1 MTNKRLTILFI
12 PMNFLG
18 HLNPM
23 IGFAQN
29 FIPKHRVI
37 FAVSQKSKGQLKQYG
52 FQEETYEVDDS
63 FFNMDRDKMKEF
75 TDEKKML
82 ENYESPLDH
91 WKL

>member
-1 MTNKRLTILFI
+1 MANKRLTILFI

-37 FAVSQKSKGQLKQYG
+37 FAVSQK
-52 FQEETYEVDDS
+52 
-63 FFNMDRDKMKEF
+63 
-75 TDEKKML
+75 
-82 ENYESPLDH
+82 
-91 WKL
+91 